1 MSNSDMNPNDQERI
15 GLLDDDR
22 AQATQAKTKANGGID
37 KQNLGKFAAFVG
49 VAVVILGGMM
59 YLKISKN
66 NQARAEADESKDR
79 PSIARPVENT
89 NVDDFDFN
97 QTRVQVPPP
106 AVPASIPAPGG
117 VETVQP
123 DEAELARLQQAQ
135 AMIAVREKSSLMVQG
150 GSGGTGLAPSAGGA
164 EEGKNALPPELQA
177 IYSAMG
183 LNVGGQQQKETSQAA
198 TQGGRFGT
206 GLAQAPVSHA
216 AYTEDRRFL
225 IQQGKLLD
233 AVLETAIKS
242 DIPSSIIARTTEDIY
257 GEQGRYPLLPAGTRL
272 FGEYSSVVHAGQTEV
287 AAVWRRAITPQ
298 GVEIMLDSPSTNNLG
313 IAGMG
318 GRVNNH
324 FFRQFSTAAM
334 LSLFGAGT
342 ANVGVR
348 RDDRNNSSS
357 QYRTAVA
364 QAFTDTSRS
373 LLEKHADI
381 PPTITVEH
389 GTRIKVLVAKDL
401 DFSTLLQ

>member
-22 AQATQAKTKANGGID
+22 AQETQAKTKANGGID

-49 VAVVILGGMM
+49 VAVVVLGGMM

-123 DEAELARLQQAQ
+123 DEAELARLQQEQ

-272 FGEYSSVVHAGQTEV
+272 FGEYSSVVRAGQTEV

-298 GVEIMLDSPSTNNLG
+298 GVEIMLDSPSTNSLG
-313 IAGMG
+313 ITGMG

-324 FFRQFSTAAM
+324 FFRQFGTAAM

-348 RDDRNNSSS
+348 TDDRNNSAA

-381 PPTITVEH
+381 PPTISVEH